1 MRVFSSVRNPPPKSR
16 PRTGVPGVVLRPRA
30 DDELVPVPGF
40 DALVA
45 VARRG
50 ALIGWAWVRDAFGVE
65 TVQDARHAG
74 ANFGVWE
81 EYAPRAR
88 VGYGR

>member
-1 MRVFSSVRNPPPKSR
+1 MRVFSSASTPPKTQ

-30 DDELVPVPGF
+30 DDELFPVPGF
-40 DALVA
+40 AALVA

-81 EYAPRAR
+81 AYAPRAR